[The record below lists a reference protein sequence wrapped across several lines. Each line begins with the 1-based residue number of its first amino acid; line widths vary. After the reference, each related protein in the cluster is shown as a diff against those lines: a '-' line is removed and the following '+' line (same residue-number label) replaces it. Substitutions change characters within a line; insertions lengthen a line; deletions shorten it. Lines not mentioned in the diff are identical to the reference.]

1 MDHPP
6 AFNPFHALPRQAARS
21 SLASSRSVSRSR
33 SQRSPDRRCLQVPGF
48 SCAARVLPS
57 QRAVG
62 VLGSQNLPWNTDPGR
77 HITTDGPP
85 GHVPTHHLHTPEEAR
100 ASLVLSRG
108 HSWVGQQLDQPLEEV
123 MIVRGFPASIFFA
136 SVRMIRM

>member
-1 MDHPP
+1 
-6 AFNPFHALPRQAARS
+6 
-21 SLASSRSVSRSR
+21 
-33 SQRSPDRRCLQVPGF
+33 
-48 SCAARVLPS
+48 LPS

-85 GHVPTHHLHTPEEAR
+85 GHVPTHHLHTPEAR
-100 ASLVLSRG
+100 ASLVLSPG
-108 HSWVGQQLDQPLEEV
+108 PQLGGPTMGSTSEEV